1 MKIVLA
7 EYNDQVRQNLSH
19 RLRDAGHEVWEAE
32 DGAKAVETVQQ
43 HNPDV
48 VLLDPTMAKEDGARV
63 LEELAILR
71 PELPLLV
78 FSKGSGAH
86 EVMDTIR
93 KGAWD
98 IIVLPIQDLPALT
111 TAMENAMKIR
121 DMQYQAQEER
131 LRLDKEAAELRDLWK
146 SANRALEDKTIAL
159 REVLNAIY
167 IEKQEYYRRIMSQ
180 VETAV
185 LPILERAM
193 EDSSAGVRTMLEEAR
208 TNLHE
213 ITSPFVEHLARR
225 FSRLTPREVR
235 VCQMIRRGKS
245 SKDIAKVEGT
255 AKETIDGH
263 RKSIRRKLGIA
274 NSKVNLAAFLQSL
287 EDAGP
292 LGRGVDHEE
301 HQ

>member
-1 MKIVLA
+1 
-7 EYNDQVRQNLSH
+7 
-19 RLRDAGHEVWEAE
+19 
-32 DGAKAVETVQQ
+32 
-43 HNPDV
+43 
-48 VLLDPTMAKEDGARV
+48 VLLNPTMAKEDGGRV
-63 LEELAILR
+63 LEELATLR

-78 FSKGSGAH
+78 FSKGAGTH
-86 EVMDTIR
+86 EIMDTIR

-98 IIVLPIQDLPALT
+98 VIVLPIHDWPALT
-111 TAMENAMKIR
+111 TALENAVKRRHMR
-121 DMQYQAQEER
+121 YQAYEER
-131 LRLDKEAAELRDLWK
+131 LRLDKEATELRVLWK

-159 REVLNAIY
+159 REVLNAIH

-225 FSRLTPREVR
+225 FSSLTPREVR

-287 EDAGP
+287 EDSGM
-292 LGRGVDHEE
+292 LGQCGGGHADD
-301 HQ
+301 Q